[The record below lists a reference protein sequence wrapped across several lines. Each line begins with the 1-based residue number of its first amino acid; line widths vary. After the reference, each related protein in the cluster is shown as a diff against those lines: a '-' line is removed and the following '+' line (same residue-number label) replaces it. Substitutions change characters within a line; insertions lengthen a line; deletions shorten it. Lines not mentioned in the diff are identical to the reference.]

1 MNQAG
6 PVMSSNSINF
16 DFQQQQQQQQ
26 QQMQKLN
33 QIQKAQFL
41 QQQQQQQ
48 MMQMKKQQM
57 DNNPVLSQFMAQ
69 QQQRA
74 QAQSQF
80 RSQFQQQQQPM
91 NFQSMMQGR
100 AEKNEDLCKCFSAFF
115 LFLNIFNINFLI
127 TVDNRNILNNGG
139 CLSPTSNQLA
149 KWFSPELLADASA
162 GKLLPSLNVGQMMSL
177 EELEKCM
184 QNS

>member
-6 PVMSSNSINF
+6 PVMSSSSMNF
-16 DFQQQQQQQQ
+16 DFQQQQQQQI
-26 QQMQKLN
+26 QKLN
-33 QIQKAQFL
+33 QIQKAQYL

-80 RSQFQQQQQPM
+80 RSQFQQQQQQQPI

-100 AEKNEDLCKCFSAFF
+100 ADKNEDLCKFPSIQKHIHSFYYLRA
-115 LFLNIFNINFLI
+115 NNLI
-127 TVDNRNILNNGG
+127 
-139 CLSPTSNQLA
+139 
-149 KWFSPELLADASA
+149 
-162 GKLLPSLNVGQMMSL
+162 
-177 EELEKCM
+177 
-184 QNS
+184 